1 MKMKTPKIIPAT
13 YPDTME
19 DAQPGATFYA
29 STPELEGVALLR
41 MGSAFVGWSK
51 GHAIG
56 HNVVRLDNGEALRL
70 LEETHIR
77 ITALSADTLDE
88 NW

>member
-1 MKMKTPKIIPAT
+1 MKTPKIIPAT

-29 STPELEGVALLR
+29 SLPELEGVALLR
-41 MGSAFVGWSK
+41 MGRGCGAN
-51 GHAIG
+51 A
-56 HNVVRLDNGEALRL
+56 VRLENGEALRL

-77 ITALSADTLDE
+77 ITALSADTLGE